1 MNYLSTFISTRGRV
15 ENASFEEVVREGL
28 AADGGLFVPRSFPS
42 LNAADLKALSYLSYI
57 ELAQR
62 IMQPFVGNA
71 LSPGTLAA
79 LAQDS
84 YAHFAHADVTPL
96 VALDDR
102 AFMLELFHGPTLA
115 FKDVALQFLGR
126 LFGHFTY
133 EKHEAL
139 TVLGATSGD
148 TGSAAIEGC
157 RGIKGV
163 RVFILYPHNRPS
175 EVQRRQMTT
184 VPDDNVHAI
193 AIEGSFDDCQNLV
206 KQAFND
212 SAMRAA
218 HKLTAVNSINWARI
232 MAQVVYYFYAG
243 LRAGALQQPVNFVV
257 PTGNFGNVYAGYV
270 AKQMGLPVGKLV
282 MATNSN
288 DSLVRFLVS
297 GVMQPTV
304 ASPTLSPSMD
314 IQIAS
319 NAERYVFELFGRDGA
334 MMETAMQAL
343 KTQGGYQL
351 SAAQMERMRGEFM
364 AVSVSDDDTKLMMR
378 QMAQYKNMLVDPHTA
393 VGLQAMHRL
402 YDQLQGPIVSLACA
416 HAAKFP
422 ETVEET
428 TGRKAELP
436 AHLADLYQRTERY
449 TVLPNDYAALTDF
462 IGKQQ

>member
-1 MNYLSTFISTRGRV
+1 MEYVSTRGRV
-15 ENASFEEVVREGL
+15 TGASFEEVVREGL
-28 AADGGLFVPRSFPS
+28 AADGGLFVPRAFPRFY
-42 LNAADLKALSYLSYI
+42 AADLKALSYLSYI

-71 LSPGTLAA
+71 LAPGTLAA
-79 LAQDS
+79 LVQDS

-102 AFMLELFHGPTLA
+102 AYMLELFHGPTLA
-115 FKDVALQFLGR
+115 FKDVALQLLGR

-175 EVQRRQMTT
+175 DVQRRQMTT

-243 LRAGALQQPVNFVV
+243 LRAGGLQQPVHFVV

-288 DSLVRFLVS
+288 DSLVRFLES
-297 GVMQPTV
+297 GVMQPAA
-304 ASPTLSPSMD
+304 ASPTISPSMD

-319 NAERYVFELFGRDGA
+319 NAERYVFELFNRDGA
-334 MMETAMQAL
+334 AMESAMQAL
-343 KTQGGYQL
+343 KTQGAYQL
-351 SAAQMERMRGEFM
+351 SQSQMDRMRAEFM

-422 ETVEET
+422 ETVVET
-428 TGRKAELP
+428 TGRTAELP
-436 AHLADLYQRTERY
+436 APLADLYQRKERY
-449 TVLPNDYAALTDF
+449 TVMPNDYAALTDF
-462 IGKQQ
+462 IGKQP